1 MSENSEEIIAEVS
14 PSWGRRVLGLVSLW
28 GLGLLVF
35 YLSLSE
41 SHAFGWQVLL
51 LAIGGGTIYMAEL
64 MRRATGLRIE
74 LTATEV
80 RDSSGRILAEVSNV
94 ESVDRGT
101 FAFKPSNGFLITCK
115 TKAPRVWAP
124 GLWWRNGR
132 RIGIGGITAAPQT
145 KFMAEVLSAMIAE
158 RDGQV

>member
-1 MSENSEEIIAEVS
+1 MSENNEEILATINA
-14 PSWGRRVLGLVSLW
+14 SWGRRLLGLASLW

-35 YLSLSE
+35 YLTLSQ

-51 LAIGGGTIYMAEL
+51 LAISGGTFYVAEK
-64 MRRATGLRIE
+64 MRRATGFQIE
-74 LTATEV
+74 LTPTVV
-80 RDSSGRILAEVSNV
+80 RDSSGRILADVSDIQA
-94 ESVDRGT
+94 VDRGT

-145 KFMAEVLSAMIAE
+145 KFMAEMLSAMIAE
-158 RDGQV
+158 RDGQL